1 MRVSAHFNLGQT
13 QPTLDFVDIDIAE
26 DTAVFISPK
35 AIELLPSE
43 WGERCVH
50 LIQSFFQTVLEHIK
64 AGRDVEAR
72 RLLQALREPNET
84 HLGLSKGKSQ
94 GRALGSESARNVW
107 QALSQSEA
115 ARSGLLED
123 LEDTVLMIEGISV
136 DIVSDIATNII
147 RQPLIEYT
155 QEMAEKYGILLNEGI
170 SSGPMWDAAQQQW
183 FTQFVN
189 LPTTPAGKL
198 LLVPKIIVRRHLEY
212 DADEYYRHFLLE
224 YLREIEL
231 AAGSSLVELL
241 KNKKRRVTKKAL
253 TQKYGSGK
261 AAIVRETL
269 RHPEVLDRYRKAKA
283 SGKPLPLNHDEMAE
297 IEGGVGP
304 DWDALLSAVT
314 NLSPG
319 TADASAYERAIE
331 GLLTALFY
339 PDLTNPRTQHQIHI
353 GRMRIDVTYTNIAIS
368 GFFKWIAT
376 HYPAAQVFIECKNY
390 TEDIANNE
398 LDQIAGRFS
407 PSRGQIGIIVCRTFE
422 NKALFLERCRDT
434 AKDNRGFILVLDD
447 ADLATLCAARQS
459 DPLYQDWAHLR
470 AQFQALID

>member
-1 MRVSAHFNLGQT
+1 M
-13 QPTLDFVDIDIAE
+13 
-26 DTAVFISPK
+26 
-35 AIELLPSE
+35 
-43 WGERCVH
+43 
-50 LIQSFFQTVLEHIK
+50 
-64 AGRDVEAR
+64 
-72 RLLQALREPNET
+72 
-84 HLGLSKGKSQ
+84 
-94 GRALGSESARNVW
+94 
-107 QALSQSEA
+107 
-115 ARSGLLED
+115 
-123 LEDTVLMIEGISV
+123 
-136 DIVSDIATNII
+136 
-147 RQPLIEYT
+147 
-155 QEMAEKYGILLNEGI
+155 
-170 SSGPMWDAAQQQW
+170 
-183 FTQFVN
+183 
-189 LPTTPAGKL
+189 
-198 LLVPKIIVRRHLEY
+198 
-212 DADEYYRHFLLE
+212 
-224 YLREIEL
+224 
-231 AAGSSLVELL
+231 ELL

-304 DWDALLSAVT
+304 DWDALLSAAT
-314 NLSPG
+314 NLNPG

-339 PDLTNPRTQHQIHI
+339 PDLTNPRTQHRIHN
-353 GRMRIDVTYTNIAIS
+353 GRKRIDITYTNMAIS

-447 ADLATLCAARQS
+447 ADMAKLCAARQS